1 MCKRNFADLLFSYYC
16 KIIFFIGLQV
26 DSPEDLAREAAFKI
40 YYWHDES
47 QEELLQDL
55 LTSRHQLAQLCGYP
69 TFAHRAMVES
79 LAETPEK
86 VDLFLNKLS
95 RELRLRVSQNYNT
108 MLALKKK
115 ANPACSSL
123 EMWDV
128 PYFTTQA
135 KNNFFQIDS
144 THISEYFSLG
154 VCMEG
159 LNTLYQN
166 IFNVYLEL
174 ETPAQGEIWH
184 PDVYKLAVR
193 DCDSQEVL
201 GHIYCDFFVRSG
213 KPYQDCHFTIQGGRL
228 RRDNS
233 YQNPV
238 VVLMLNLP
246 VPGWSRPTLLT
257 SGMIDNLFHE
267 MGHAMHSMLAR
278 TKYQVNIVN
287 LRL

>member
-1 MCKRNFADLLFSYYC
+1 MAN
-16 KIIFFIGLQV
+16 
-26 DSPEDLAREAAFKI
+26 
-40 YYWHDES
+40 
-47 QEELLQDL
+47 
-55 LTSRHQLAQLCGYP
+55 LCGYP
-69 TFAHRAMVES
+69 TFGHRATVES

-86 VDLFLNKLS
+86 IDAFLNKLS
-95 RELRLRVSQNYNT
+95 KELRPRVSKDYDT

-115 ANPACSSL
+115 SNPSSTAL
-123 EMWDV
+123 NLWDV
-128 PYFTTQA
+128 PYFTTMA

-144 THISEYFSLG
+144 AQVSEYFSLG

-174 ETPAQGEIWH
+174 ETPAPGEIWH
-184 PDVYKLAVR
+184 EDVYKLAVR

-201 GHIYCDFFVRSG
+201 GHIYCDFFMRPG
-213 KPYQDCHFTIQGGRL
+213 KPFQDCHFTIQGGRL
-228 RRDNS
+228 KRDNS

-246 VPGWSRPTLLT
+246 APGWSRPTLLT

-267 MGHAMHSMLAR
+267 MGQAMHSMLAR
-278 TKYQVNIVN
+278 TKYQVGCQKLCSKN
-287 LRL
+287 RLSSML